1 MLFVLSLA
9 AGCPTVWE
17 CIGFQGRERK
27 INIPQEIGTKYCQFG
42 IHLLNDHN
50 GNRVQSIEHSCH
62 KESERIN
69 IKIIQEW
76 VAGKGKNPVNWKTLT
91 EVLHDIELR
100 ALASEIEAV
109 KLVKTL

>member
-9 AGCPTVWE
+9 AGRPTVRD
-17 CIGFQGRERK
+17 CIRFQGRERR

-50 GNRVQSIEHSCH
+50 GTRVKNIEHSCH

-69 IKIIQEW
+69 LNIIQEW
-76 VAGKGKNPVNWKTLT
+76 VAGKGKKPVNWKTLT
-91 EVLHDIELR
+91 EVLHDIELC